1 MLTMTIGLRGR
12 DEHKSLRF
20 QDLKINT
27 NENGKE
33 YMNMYERVTKTRDG
47 SDDKNLRK
55 TMSRYFCTCA
65 SGQGDCLIEFVKKF
79 TQKKPAKCCQPNQ
92 PFYWT
97 PIPSPK
103 HQTTDPTWYYVI
115 PLGKNKIGSL
125 LPDACEKAG
134 LERRSNH
141 GARRTAIK
149 RMRKSG
155 VPDAKICKITGHKS
169 VHTLSVYDDELSDD
183 EHFEI
188 QKVIQGGSACRPTP
202 MNAQRPRAAGAPD
215 TALVQAQRNNNNNN
229 VSNTDRKQMH
239 LTANATPSLSSQM
252 MGMFQGTIMN
262 QCTINVFSSSQ
273 SHQLA
278 QPGPSVDLSVKGP
291 VGRRA
296 QVLYSDSE

>member
-1 MLTMTIGLRGR
+1 MTMGLRGR

-20 QDLKINT
+20 QDLEIKT
-27 NENGKE
+27 NENRKE

-47 SDDKNLRK
+47 SEDKNLRK

-65 SGQGDCLIEFVKKF
+65 SGQGYCLIEFVKKF
-79 TQKKPAKCCQPNQ
+79 THKKPGKCCQPNQ

-97 PIPSPK
+97 PIPSAK
-103 HQTTDPTWYYVI
+103 HLTGDPTWYYTI
-115 PLGKNKIGSL
+115 PLGKNKIGSF

-155 VPDAKICKITGHKS
+155 VPDIKICKITGHKS

-188 QKVIQGGSACRPTP
+188 QKVIQGGSACKPTINSP
-202 MNAQRPRAAGAPD
+202 IVVPRDARVPD
-215 TALVQAQRNNNNNN
+215 KN
-229 VSNTDRKQMH
+229 VGNTDRKQMN
-239 LTANATPSLSSQM
+239 LPANPTPPSLSQM

-262 QCTINVFSSSQ
+262 ECTINVNVFSSNQ

-278 QPGPSVDLSVKGP
+278 QPGPSVGLSVKGP
-291 VGRRA
+291 IRQCPR
-296 QVLYSDSE
+296 VLCSDSE